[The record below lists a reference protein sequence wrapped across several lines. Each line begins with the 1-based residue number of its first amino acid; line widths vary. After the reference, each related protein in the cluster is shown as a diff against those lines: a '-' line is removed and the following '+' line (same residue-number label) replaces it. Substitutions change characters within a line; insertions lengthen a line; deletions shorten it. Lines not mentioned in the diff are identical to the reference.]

1 MQKRGKMLKYILK
14 KVFNFFLFVDKTVY
28 FSGSIG
34 SGKTTILN
42 VLEHKVGET
51 IPVKDYENTPN
62 NIEDYLISK
71 IEKTKYSFTDT
82 NGEDYYKGEREN
94 YKDKLGKKYK
104 DKIENKVVEF
114 YVFNAKD
121 FYNKKLMIKIMGWK
135 EEMKNRKHKHAI
147 IGTHKDEIAKQ
158 VDDIEKEIK
167 EKAETKCKIF
177 QLTDNPNAKSELE
190 KFIDGVANG

>member
-1 MQKRGKMLKYILK
+1 M
-14 KVFNFFLFVDKTVY
+14 
-28 FSGSIG
+28 
-34 SGKTTILN
+34 
-42 VLEHKVGET
+42 
-51 IPVKDYENTPN
+51 PVKDYENTPN

-82 NGEDYYKGEREN
+82 NGEDAYRREREN
-94 YKDKLGKKYK
+94 YKDKLRKKYK
-104 DKIENKVVEF
+104 GKIENKVVEF
-114 YVFNAKD
+114 YVFDASD

-135 EEMKNRKHKHAI
+135 EEMKNRKHKYAI
-147 IGTHKDEIAKQ
+147 IGTNKDKIAKQ